1 MLRPR
6 IPRPGDPLYA
16 RDIAWILKQVFA
28 RLRGGQGI
36 RVTQYPEGDTIIAN
50 TRKRGGGG
58 GGALCPKWNFRATA
72 DSIQQLQIFNPG
84 TIGGLVPEYDE
95 DKLDLV
101 PPPLIDIPGASGEYI
116 VFLRFEWEPD
126 VVEFDGDFSVGQG
139 GTLIEPIE
147 VIVAPENDPPDNEEP
162 VVNSSTGAVEEN
174 GIYHRR
180 IGKVERDGTDGP
192 LIKIV
197 SDHCFSLDF
206 SICSPRIVLG
216 SAS

>member
-126 VVEFDGDFSVGQG
+126 AEVIDDDYFAAQS
-139 GTLIEPIE
+139 GTLVEPIE
-147 VIVAPENDPPDNEEP
+147 VIVAPEDDPPDNQLP
-162 VVNSSTGAVEEN
+162 TVSIMTGLPDDN
-174 GIYHRR
+174 GIFHRR
-180 IGKVERDGTDGP
+180 IGSVTRDGVDGP
-192 LIKIV
+192 LINIV
-197 SDHCFSLDF
+197 SDHCFSLEF
-206 SICSPRIVLG
+206 TICSPRVILG